1 VACEVELEVLL
12 PQLAGVRVED
22 VQAGAELIRI
32 TVRTRDRVAVACPE
46 CGWSSHWE
54 HSRYVRH
61 VADEAVGG
69 GRSER
74 HWR

>member
-46 CGWSSHWE
+46 CGW
-54 HSRYVRH
+54 
-61 VADEAVGG
+61 
-69 GRSER
+69 
-74 HWR
+74 